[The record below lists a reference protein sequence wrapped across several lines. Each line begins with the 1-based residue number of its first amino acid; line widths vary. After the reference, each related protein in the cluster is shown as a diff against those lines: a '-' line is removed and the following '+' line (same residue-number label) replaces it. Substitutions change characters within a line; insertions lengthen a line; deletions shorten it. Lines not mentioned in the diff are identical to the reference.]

1 MSLAEEIYLGID
13 IGGTKTNIGLV
24 DAKGT
29 VLSQKKIATSIKSGP
44 QWARENIQSIVEDA
58 KEVVASLSDN
68 QHIRSIGIG
77 VPGTVNWELG
87 RIVFA
92 PNLQWRDI
100 PIRDIFENVFGVPV
114 FVGQDTQAAAWGEF
128 LYGAGQGLQ
137 DIACITIGTG
147 IGCGLVI
154 GGHLYRGRFG
164 TAGEIGHTVVEK
176 KGLPCNCGKNG
187 CMEVYASGT
196 AILNRF
202 KLAVEAGQK
211 TTLLEHKHLDELTT
225 FDIFAGAKAHDP
237 LAEEIIDSAVE
248 YLSMALTNLINLF
261 GPEAVILSGG
271 IGEQRALYVEP
282 LIRRTYE
289 RIYSVLVDKIKI
301 TSAKLGANAPLIG
314 AAMLFRDVPHQ
325 GNKGKEEPL
334 C

>member
-1 MSLAEEIYLGID
+1 MSLAEETYLGID

-29 VLSQKKIATSIKSGP
+29 VLTQKKTATSVKTGP
-44 QWARENIQSIVEDA
+44 QWAEENIQSIIEDT
-58 KEVVASLSDN
+58 KEVVATLQDN
-68 QHIRSIGIG
+68 QQIRSIGIG
-77 VPGTVNWELG
+77 VPGTVNWDLG
-87 RIVFA
+87 EVVFA
-92 PNLQWRDI
+92 PNLHWRNI
-100 PIRDIFENVFGVPV
+100 PIRDIFEDVFGIPV
-114 FVGQDTQAAAWGEF
+114 FIGQDTQAAAWGEF
-128 LYGAGQGLQ
+128 LYGAGQGLR

-176 KGLPCNCGKNG
+176 EGLPCNCGKNG
-187 CMEVYASGT
+187 CVEVYASGT

-202 KLAVEAGQK
+202 RLAVEAGQK
-211 TTLLEHKHLDELTT
+211 TSLLEHKQPDELTT
-225 FDIFAGAKAHDP
+225 FDIFAGAGAHDP
-237 LAEEIIDSAVE
+237 LAQEIIGSAVE

-282 LIRRTYE
+282 LIQRTYA
-289 RIYSVLVDKIKI
+289 RIYSILMDKTKI
-301 TSAKLGANAPLIG
+301 TPARLGANAPLIG
-314 AAMLFRDVPHQ
+314 AAMLFRDAPHQ
-325 GNKGKEEPL
+325 GNKGKGDPT